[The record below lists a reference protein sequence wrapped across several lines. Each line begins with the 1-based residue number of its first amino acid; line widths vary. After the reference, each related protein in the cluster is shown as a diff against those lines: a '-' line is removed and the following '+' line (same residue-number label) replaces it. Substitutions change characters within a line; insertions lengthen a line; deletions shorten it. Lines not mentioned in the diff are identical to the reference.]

1 MSCATLMRRARGA
14 LIALALLAVA
24 MFCPGAQAEMPEIK
38 GHAIASDGDTMLI
51 GKDIIRLVGI
61 DAPELGQKCRRLDGT
76 QWDCGLD
83 AKRRLAETI
92 GDKPVSCRQL
102 DLDIFGRIFATCV
115 TSSGDD
121 ISAAMVHSG
130 YALADGREHLYL
142 AEEKAARLAAE
153 GMWSGSFQTPWE
165 WRAQQPEPEE

>member
-1 MSCATLMRRARGA
+1 
-14 LIALALLAVA
+14 
-24 MFCPGAQAEMPEIK
+24 MPEIR
-38 GHAIASDGDTMLI
+38 GYAIASDGDTMLI

-76 QWDCGLD
+76 PWDCGLD

-102 DLDIFGRIFATCV
+102 DFDVFGRIFALCA

-130 YALADGREHLYL
+130 YALADGRDQRYL
-142 AEEKAARLAAE
+142 AEEAAARLAGE

-165 WRAQQPEPEE
+165 WRAQQPEPEDE